1 MKNTDLIIFGGQSNM
16 QGQTDSFP
24 ATNDPVEGAFEYRLI
39 SDSLVPLKHP
49 VGENLDLDGN
59 EFALDYTIQPQALW
73 RDPTATLAGY
83 DINNDYISAS
93 MLPDFCRAYIEVT
106 GRNVV
111 AVHAAKGA
119 TTIEY
124 WQKGGGAYNIL
135 VKKAKAAIEKV
146 QPEHIY
152 FVWLQGES
160 NALEK
165 MPKEEYKRQLDMLNA
180 SLRDDLGIEKFGMIQ
195 VGQFAILVSEDRVKF
210 DLEIINA
217 QKEICL
223 ENDDFL
229 MLTTVTEQLTKIPSY
244 MNPVARGHYNYEG
257 QKIIGTFAGNA
268 LGRYKN
274 SEQV

>member
-16 QGQTDSFP
+16 QGETDSFP
-24 ATNDPVEGAFEYRLI
+24 ATNDPVESAFEYRFLT
-39 SDSLVPLKHP
+39 DSLVPLKHP

-59 EFALDYTIQPQALW
+59 EFPLDYSIMPQSLW

-111 AVHAAKGA
+111 AVHTAKGA

-124 WQKGGGAYNIL
+124 WQTGGGAYNVL
-135 VKKAKAAIEKV
+135 VKKTKAAIEKV

-160 NALEK
+160 NALER
-165 MPKEEYKRQLDMLNA
+165 MPKEEYKRQLNMLNT
-180 SLRDDLGIEKFGMIQ
+180 SLRADLGIEKFGMIQ
-195 VGQFAILVSEDRVKF
+195 VGEFAILVSEDRVKYDF
-210 DLEIINA
+210 EIINA

-244 MNPVARGHYNYEG
+244 MNPKARGHYNYEG

-268 LGRYKN
+268 LGRYRN
-274 SEQV
+274 SY